1 MNKLVIFDLDGVLIE
16 TREFHFSSLNQ
27 SIAEVDSKFV
37 ISKEEH
43 DTFYNGLSTVKK
55 LEFLT
60 EIKGLPAE
68 YHTIIKQRKQSLTF
82 DYLKS
87 FSEDHKLIN
96 ICKQLK
102 QLGCFIAVGSNSI
115 RKSVNIS
122 LSKLGIIE
130 YIDYSVSNED
140 VLRPK
145 PFPEIYWKCMTKL
158 NYLPCDTL
166 IIEDS
171 VIGIKAATDSGAN
184 VLTVSSPKEVTWE
197 LIKNKIEQ
205 L

>member
-1 MNKLVIFDLDGVLIE
+1 MIFDLDGVLIE

-27 SIAEVDSKFV
+27 SIAEVDSKFI

-68 YHTIIKQRKQSLTF
+68 YHNIIKQRKQSLTI

-87 FSEDHKLIN
+87 FSEDHKLID

-102 QLGCFIAVGSNSI
+102 HLGCCIAVGSNSI

-140 VLRPK
+140 VFRPK
-145 PFPEIYWKCMTKL
+145 PFPEIYWKCMAKL